1 MFTLGPQHLSHRH
14 LCNFL
19 SVIVFPYTWL
29 LKYLVDRVG
38 GRSSAA
44 PVSSAGVRPGV
55 RPDVRPD
62 VRAAHVS
69 SAAPKKK
76 SFDRGGPVWPP
87 RSNVTNDRLRGWVW
101 GGFAPQTS
109 SLNGLSSHLI
119 EAAKRGRFDQMKFF
133 FGAADDTRAA
143 RTSGRM
149 SGRTPGRTPDV
160 STRRRVQRTNLKPK
174 IKNPN
179 PP

>member
-1 MFTLGPQHLSHRH
+1 M
-14 LCNFL
+14 
-19 SVIVFPYTWL
+19 FPYTWL

-62 VRAAHVS
+62 VRAARVS

-87 RSNVTNDRLRGWVW
+87 RSNVTNDRLRGGL
-101 GGFAPQTS
+101 GGLCPPSQKPGGLGGSAPQ
-109 SLNGLSSHLI
+109 
-119 EAAKRGRFDQMKFF
+119 
-133 FGAADDTRAA
+133 
-143 RTSGRM
+143 
-149 SGRTPGRTPDV
+149 P
-160 STRRRVQRTNLKPK
+160 KPK
-174 IKNPN
+174 IFRKNAKIYVYTFICLCKVADMLVLLLCIPEDMATAMLSCLL
-179 PP
+179 PSPRPKRWI